1 MIDVE
6 KMVCHNEDTSILY
19 HHGASRISKKAFQ
32 QAKTIITDNPNAA
45 LVVYTG
51 AERRSEESTCCRSSE
66 SNDSYLLLSG
76 GYCGEDEFISE
87 EALNDIA

>member
-32 QAKTIITDNPNAA
+32 QAKMIITDNHEGKMEILPMSS
-45 LVVYTG
+45 
-51 AERRSEESTCCRSSE
+51 RRCEAQPKKSSIYAGLKGMGW
-66 SNDSYLLLSG
+66 SFDHYF
-76 GYCGEDEFISE
+76 DHQKQ
-87 EALNDIA
+87 

>member
-32 QAKTIITDNPNAA
+32 QAKMIITDNHESKMGILPMSPDDASGE
-45 LVVYTG
+45 VVKTQ
-51 AERRSEESTCCRSSE
+51 
-66 SNDSYLLLSG
+66 
-76 GYCGEDEFISE
+76 
-87 EALNDIA
+87 

>member
-1 MIDVE
+1 MGG
-6 KMVCHNEDTSILY
+6 Y
-19 HHGASRISKKAFQ
+19 HHKS
-32 QAKTIITDNPNAA
+32 NAA

-51 AERRSEESTCCRSSE
+51 AERGSEESTCRRSSE
-66 SNDSYLLLSG
+66 SNDSYLLLSR

>member
-32 QAKTIITDNPNAA
+32 QAKTIITDNH
-45 LVVYTG
+45 
-51 AERRSEESTCCRSSE
+51 E

-76 GYCGEDEFISE
+76 GYCGEDDFLPE
-87 EALNDIA
+87 EAVNVIA

>member
-32 QAKTIITDNPNAA
+32 QAKTIITDNH
-45 LVVYTG
+45 
-51 AERRSEESTCCRSSE
+51 E
-66 SNDSYLLLSG
+66 SNDSYLLLS
-76 GYCGEDEFISE
+76 
-87 EALNDIA
+87 